1 MAFLCEMKPT
11 SDTEEVT
18 FLCEMKP
25 PPSGIEEGY
34 DLYLDVAMNEEL
46 SPNESVI
53 EFVEKEDI
61 MSESCKTVSTEEES
75 SSSSIS
81 NESDVEP
88 VMTNMDN
95 VLIVHEIKEIKSD
108 DESETISEWDD
119 TNVRD
124 LFEDMSLTSK
134 HDNLSHQEG
143 SGMNEA
149 QLSNT
154 YTNVIL
160 EEDGSVIT
168 EQNENLDDD
177 DMTLNTNETDGFFDD
192 DLSLNTQER
201 KEFEDFAESNPI
213 SMTCGGLFFFPSD
226 EDKGDY
232 FLPED
237 NLEEDTK
244 GQDDQEEEFEI
255 NCSEEDDDESMK
267 AAELSNMA
275 ILLPIAGGTY
285 DSCHELEGDM
295 IENENLVFEND
306 DDSIL
311 SSDSEGVVLVSE
323 DELDYGL
330 NPVIRNES
338 FSSSDQTV
346 PIVEGDSNEMIELVH
361 VRESS
366 SNIGEYPADEISGF
380 LIPKCVFVQ

>member
-1 MAFLCEMKPT
+1 MTFLYEMKPT
-11 SDTEEVT
+11 SDIEEVT

-25 PPSGIEEGY
+25 PPSDIEEGY
-34 DLYLDVAMNEEL
+34 DLYLDIAMNEEL

-53 EFVEKEDI
+53 EFVEKEDL
-61 MSESCKTVSTEEES
+61 MSESCKTISTEEES
-75 SSSSIS
+75 SSSSIY
-81 NESDVEP
+81 NESDVELA
-88 VMTNMDN
+88 MTKMEN
-95 VLIVHEIKEIKSD
+95 VLIVHEIKSD
-108 DESETISEWDD
+108 DDSETISEWDD
-119 TNVRD
+119 TNVRN

-134 HDNLSHQEG
+134 EDDLSHEEG

-154 YTNVIL
+154 YANVIL

-177 DMTLNTNETDGFFDD
+177 DMTLNSNETDGFFDD
-192 DLSLNTQER
+192 CISLNTQER
-201 KEFEDFAESNPI
+201 KEFDDFAESNPI

-226 EDKGDY
+226 EDKGDF

-255 NCSEEDDDESMK
+255 NCSEEDDESMK

-285 DSCHELEGDM
+285 DSCHELEVDM

-311 SSDSEGVVLVSE
+311 SSDSEGIVLVSE

-346 PIVEGDSNEMIELVH
+346 PIVECDSNEMIELVH